1 MQTTIPSRPTPSA
14 RRRHQQRQ
22 GARRTILDA
31 TEALLVEHGLERF
44 SIRRLAS
51 RCGYTAP
58 TIYHHFGDKQGLI
71 DAVVAARIEF
81 VLSRVRGVRR
91 REDPVD
97 TLRVMLLEF
106 ARLGLE
112 NPTHYRILAIP
123 RPPGAA
129 PLREAEQVRALLE
142 EPLSELA
149 AAKRLRDGSVEEA
162 VQFVWALLHGLV
174 SLLLSR
180 PDYAWSKQILEVSID
195 TALRGLVRPVRGG
208 RSGGPARTSR

>member
-1 MQTTIPSRPTPSA
+1 MQTSTPRRPTPSA

-22 GARRTILDA
+22 GARRAILDA
-31 TEALLVEHGLERF
+31 TEALLVEHGLESF
-44 SIRRLAS
+44 SMRRLAH

-71 DAVVAARIEF
+71 DAVAAARIEI
-81 VLSRVRGVRR
+81 VLARVRRVRR

-112 NPTHYRILAIP
+112 NPTHYRILALP
-123 RPPGAA
+123 RPPGSD
-129 PLREAEQVRALLE
+129 PLPEAEQIRALVE
-142 EPLSELA
+142 EPLGALA
-149 AAKRLRDGSVEEA
+149 AVGRLRDGGVEEA

-174 SLLLSR
+174 SLCISR
-180 PDYAWSKQILEVSID
+180 PDYAWSNRILELSID
-195 TALRGLVRPVRGG
+195 AALRGLVRPVRGG
-208 RSGGPARTSR
+208 GAGGLARSTR